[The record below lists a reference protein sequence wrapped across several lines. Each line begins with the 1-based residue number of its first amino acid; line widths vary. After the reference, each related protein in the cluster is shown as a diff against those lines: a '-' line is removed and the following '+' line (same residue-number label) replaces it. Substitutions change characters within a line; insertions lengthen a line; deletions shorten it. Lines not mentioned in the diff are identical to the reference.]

1 MINGLAMSRP
11 VLVEIVLSV
20 WSFHFYLNV
29 GMAQLDCKVW
39 TIKGEVRY
47 NWTIKGEVRYKWTEF
62 NSFHIN
68 QSDKHAH
75 TLN

>member
-1 MINGLAMSRP
+1 MSRP

-20 WSFHFYLNV
+20 WSFHVYLNV
-29 GMAQLDCKVW
+29 GMALLDFKVW
-39 TIKGEVRY
+39 TKE
-47 NWTIKGEVRYKWTEF
+47 GEVRYKWTEF
-62 NSFHIN
+62 NSFHVN